1 MIPRQFQSRLLSDA
15 LRALASVLCAALL
28 LIGTAYGAPPP
39 EGGAPAPPEIAGEQQ
54 LRGTP
59 DQVAREQD
67 PLGQE
72 ATEQE
77 AAEPARASAEEAADS
92 AVRDWLARR
101 PVAFDRLAGLDAE
114 QLCREL
120 PGIVTAPP
128 PPAGT
133 DVNLDDRVER
143 TTAEDGEERV
153 FTYAASLQSGQL
165 DVVEV
170 RLRPTD
176 EGWEAVRVGFRSDST
191 LTGVRAWLQTP
202 AASWTFI
209 ALTGLVLAMLFAK
222 NSPLRRWLR
231 RTREAVREHR
241 RLVIVTVLAFYG
253 LFGLGV
259 LSGST
264 LPDSCDVAVVQIVEG
279 AITSLGATAAYGSGD
294 VPRAAA
300 VTFYQNFVVVTLSVT
315 FTLAAV
321 LGVPAYIYAAFS
333 FFVQGVPFGLIGGG
347 APGQILTLL
356 VVLVLELTA
365 YFFVVS
371 GGGMLLATIW
381 RGGFGRLPDGFRKL
395 LSTLPVAMLLLLV
408 GAWFE
413 ATALILGF

>member
-1 MIPRQFQSRLLSDA
+1 MISTLLKCDFQR
-15 LRALASVLCAALL
+15 RALITFLTLGALL
-28 LIGTAYGAPPP
+28 ALPALAF
-39 EGGAPAPPEIAGEQQ
+39 AAPPEPGA
-54 LRGTP
+54 
-59 DQVAREQD
+59 
-67 PLGQE
+67 
-72 ATEQE
+72 ATE
-77 AAEPARASAEEAADS
+77 AAANPDVPLAGSAEEAADA

-101 PVAFDRLAGLDAE
+101 PLSFDRLSGLDAE

-120 PGIVTAPP
+120 PGIVTQPP

-143 TTAEDGEERV
+143 TTPDDGEERV
-153 FTYAASLQSGQL
+153 FTYAASLAGGQL

-170 RLRPTD
+170 RLRPAAG
-176 EGWEAVRVGFRSDST
+176 GWQVVRVGFRTDPNLS
-191 LTGVRAWLQTP
+191 GVRAWLQTP
-202 AASWTFI
+202 AASVAFV
-209 ALTGLVLAMLFAK
+209 ALTLVVVVMLFLRG
-222 NSPLRRWLR
+222 SPLRAWLK
-231 RTREAVREHR
+231 RTRASVREHR
-241 RLVIVTVLAFYG
+241 RLVIVTIVGLYG

-264 LPDSCDVAVVQIVEG
+264 LPESCDVAVVQIVEG

-333 FFVQGVPFGLIGGG
+333 FFVQGVPFGLLGGG
-347 APGQILTLL
+347 TPLQVLILL
-356 VVLVLELTA
+356 VVLVLELTS

-381 RGGFGRLPDGFRKL
+381 RGGFARLPEGFRKL
-395 LSTLPVAMLLLLV
+395 LSTLPVALVLLLA

-413 ATALILGF
+413 AGALILGF

>member
-1 MIPRQFQSRLLSDA
+1 MIPRQSQSRSLTTVLLV
-15 LRALASVLCAALL
+15 LATLLCAALL
-28 LIGTAYGAPPP
+28 LANPAFGGAPPDAGSP
-39 EGGAPAPPEIAGEQQ
+39 AAQEAEGGSQPQVSPERGADVQGAPEQ
-54 LRGTP
+54 G
-59 DQVAREQD
+59 
-67 PLGQE
+67 
-72 ATEQE
+72 
-77 AAEPARASAEEAADS
+77 AEEPTRASAEEAADA

-170 RLRPTD
+170 RLRPAD
-176 EGWEAVRVGFRSDST
+176 DGWEVVRVGFRSDST

-222 NSPLRRWLR
+222 GSPLRRWLR
-231 RTREAVREHR
+231 RTREAVKEHR
-241 RLVIVTVLAFYG
+241 RLVVVTVLGLYG

-264 LPDSCDVAVVQIVEG
+264 LPESCDVAVVQIVEG
-279 AITSLGATAAYGSGD
+279 AITALGATAAYGSGD

-365 YFFVVS
+365 YFFVVA

-395 LSTLPVAMLLLLV
+395 LSTLPVAMLLLLA

-413 ATALILGF
+413 AAALILGF

>member
-1 MIPRQFQSRLLSDA
+1 MT
-15 LRALASVLCAALL
+15 LRALATPAILKHVSAFVCLCACLFMLSPAH
-28 LIGTAYGAPPP
+28 AAAPV
-39 EGGAPAPPEIAGEQQ
+39 G
-54 LRGTP
+54 
-59 DQVAREQD
+59 D
-67 PLGQE
+67 P
-72 ATEQE
+72 
-77 AAEPARASAEEAADS
+77 AEPASPGALGPDQAVDASSEEPIRVSAEEAADA

-101 PVAFDRLAGLDAE
+101 PISFDRLSGLSAE
-114 QLCREL
+114 DLCQEL
-120 PGIVTAPP
+120 PGIVTEPP

-153 FTYAASLQSGQL
+153 FTYAASLPADQL

-170 RLRPTD
+170 RLRPAD
-176 EGWEAVRVGFRSDST
+176 DGWEVVRVGFRRDTS

-202 AASWTFI
+202 AASWAFI
-209 ALTGLVLAMLFAK
+209 VFSAVVAYMLVTRGSL
-222 NSPLRRWLR
+222 LRRWLG
-231 RTREAVREHR
+231 RTREAVKEHR
-241 RLVIVTVLAFYG
+241 RLVIGTILAFYG

-259 LSGST
+259 LSGTT
-264 LPDSCDVAVVQIVEG
+264 LPETCDVAVVQIVEG

-300 VTFYQNFVVVTLSVT
+300 VTFYQNFVVVTVSVT
-315 FTLAAV
+315 FTLAAI

-347 APGQILTLL
+347 DVMQILTLL
-356 VVLVLELTA
+356 VVIVLELTA

-371 GGGMLLATIW
+371 GGGMLLSTVW

-395 LSTLPVAMLLLLV
+395 LSTLPVAMILLLA

-413 ATALILGF
+413 AAALILGF